1 MPTRKKQSMAAA
13 AASAEAADNRL
24 TAERVELIEAEFSKG
39 TAIKD
44 ISALLKGMGK
54 PITEPKLR
62 ERRTAFIAR
71 ELREQLVA
79 GTPGDNQAIEARLVG
94 FGVDVKQLE
103 RGAGV
108 GQYIDKLRAMAAE
121 EPKKRRM
128 GVSPKK
134 LAAARLAVEGGQVP
148 SKAAKTSGLHH
159 NALNLRGVKQ
169 PELTGDDC
177 WFDYNLRRFCV
188 PPRKDEA
195 DEKRAKCE
203 ARGWRYDPWEAARR
217 EGFSLSERISIAKT
231 TTWWCQDLY
240 ERAKA
245 EGFAGKDCV
254 RIAQGLVNEEFYIY
268 FQSTVGYIDIMDD
281 RHIALRKGDLSDEE
295 FTERF
300 TAVVERLAKGKSE
313 YLRQLATRAS
323 DRSSGLSWFIEG
335 DDLLRS
341 SLPLDDWTLVILEFA
356 ASFGEYSDADFEGD
370 DQFVQVGKP
379 SRMNCYSRVAM

>member
-121 EPKKRRM
+121 
-128 GVSPKK
+128 
-134 LAAARLAVEGGQVP
+134 
-148 SKAAKTSGLHH
+148 
-159 NALNLRGVKQ
+159 
-169 PELTGDDC
+169 
-177 WFDYNLRRFCV
+177 
-188 PPRKDEA
+188 
-195 DEKRAKCE
+195 
-203 ARGWRYDPWEAARR
+203 
-217 EGFSLSERISIAKT
+217 
-231 TTWWCQDLY
+231 
-240 ERAKA
+240 
-245 EGFAGKDCV
+245 
-254 RIAQGLVNEEFYIY
+254 
-268 FQSTVGYIDIMDD
+268 
-281 RHIALRKGDLSDEE
+281 
-295 FTERF
+295 
-300 TAVVERLAKGKSE
+300 
-313 YLRQLATRAS
+313 
-323 DRSSGLSWFIEG
+323 
-335 DDLLRS
+335 
-341 SLPLDDWTLVILEFA
+341 
-356 ASFGEYSDADFEGD
+356 
-370 DQFVQVGKP
+370 
-379 SRMNCYSRVAM
+379 